1 MRGEASLVADAGNGA
16 NSGSLVAISGGKPL
30 PPADEQQRLG
40 GLLVDGQDLIHWGFK
55 MPRAA
60 EPWVERFVAAHN
72 STQALE
78 LARRY
83 QPHVAVIDLQ
93 LGGESGADLC
103 EQIREASPATRVLL
117 MSAADRVSAH
127 SAKAVG
133 ASGFVPKGWGARD
146 IAGAA
151 RMVGLGM
158 TVFAPESEQPPNLLT
173 EREREVLEMIAAGA
187 TNREIADRLFLSPHT
202 VKDHTSA
209 LYRKIGARNRA
220 QAIQR
225 AQRLGLLT

>member
-1 MRGEASLVADAGNGA
+1 MVGNAAAGGTGGGLSA
-16 NSGSLVAISGGKPL
+16 LSGGKPL
-30 PPADEQQRLG
+30 PPADEQRRLRV
-40 GLLVDGQDLIHWGFK
+40 LLVDCQDLIHWGFK
-55 MPRAA
+55 MLLAS
-60 EPWVERFVAAHN
+60 ESWVERFVAAHN

-83 QPHVAVIDLQ
+83 HPHVAVIDLQ
-93 LGGESGADLC
+93 LVGESGADLC
-103 EQIREASPATRVLL
+103 EQIREASPSTRVLL
-117 MSAADRVSAH
+117 MSGVDRVSSH

-158 TVFAPESEQPPNLLT
+158 TVFAPEVDQPPNLLT
-173 EREREVLEMIAAGA
+173 EREREVLGMIAGGA
-187 TNREIADRLFLSPHT
+187 TNREIAQSLYLSPHT

-209 LYRKIGARNRA
+209 LYRKMNARNRA
-220 QAIQR
+220 EAIVR
-225 AQRLGLLT
+225 AQRLGLLA